1 MELPK
6 RQDKLCKNLLFLNFH
21 CPKVQVNMPFISSKS
36 SEKEQTNHNV
46 YDETEMDEICSTD
59 SHIFIRIQCWL
70 DLYMLQSLH
79 FWHKKLNKLIS
90 QN

>member
-6 RQDKLCKNLLFLNFH
+6 GQDRLCKNLLFLNFH

-36 SEKEQTNHNV
+36 SEKEPTNHNV

-59 SHIFIRIQCWL
+59 SHIFNENS
-70 DLYMLQSLH
+70 M
-79 FWHKKLNKLIS
+79 
-90 QN
+90 